1 MCGLRHTS
9 NRQLFLP
16 VFRIRMDLGF
26 FADPDPSFK
35 NPDPDPSVFLKIDT
49 NPSLIFVALILR
61 FKQTNGV

>member
-1 MCGLRHTS
+1 
-9 NRQLFLP
+9 
-16 VFRIRMDLGF
+16 MDLGF